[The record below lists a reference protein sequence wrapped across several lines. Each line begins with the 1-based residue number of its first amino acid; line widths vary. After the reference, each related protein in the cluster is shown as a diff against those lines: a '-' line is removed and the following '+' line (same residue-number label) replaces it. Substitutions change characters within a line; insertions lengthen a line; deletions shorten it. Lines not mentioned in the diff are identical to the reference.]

1 MSTWYK
7 ATKSFFYIDNGQRIV
22 CANCSHHQQRSRSE
36 LTHFSH
42 IGLYR
47 HFRTYTQCHEL
58 HRLEIEEEDNNQI
71 ALSVLPPQEQGGDAG
86 VRYAANPC
94 FGTKGA
100 ARQNWA
106 LLNYGS
112 KGGEVACHLLVFFH
126 LPSKPRQPIR
136 LNSSI
141 VSAAGHYV
149 CCHVLPCQLDMGRRE
164 TAEDM
169 NYYELAHPDQRLIFR
184 CQKWDVRADRHGEN
198 PEYNRIFS
206 KDRIV
211 PSLRFESCECISGP
225 IIAIPDFHKEEME
238 GHHNHVYYILRQHR
252 EWASDFAAYAKD
264 HQMRGGS
271 KAGPRRRLVN
281 ALHAKGTTAG
291 NR

>member
-1 MSTWYK
+1 MSETDLVN
-7 ATKSFFYIDNGQRIV
+7 AFQ
-22 CANCSHHQQRSRSE
+22 SE
-36 LTHFSH
+36 VFPK
-42 IGLYR
+42 INEKKI
-47 HFRTYTQCHEL
+47 EL
-58 HRLEIEEEDNNQI
+58 I
-71 ALSVLPPQEQGGDAG
+71 AYMASDG

-112 KGGEVACHLLVFFH
+112 TGGEVACHLLVFFH

-164 TAEDM
+164 TADDM

-238 GHHNHVYYILRQHR
+238 GQHNHVYYILRQHR

-264 HQMRGGS
+264 QMRGDS

-281 ALHAKGTTAG
+281 ALHAKGMNAG